1 VTRRARG
8 WTVGALVAAVVLLVA
23 SVAWAVGGG
32 LTGGSTVAQAGPG
45 WMLSGRAGTSA
56 SGSGSD
62 EALPGTVV
70 DVAGLDMGAMMGG
83 GGRGMMGG
91 WSGSTWTGGHMFLQ
105 ADRTTVPAGT
115 VTLRL
120 TNDGSIDHELVV
132 LPLADGQQIGQ
143 RAVGADGQVDES
155 TSLGEA
161 SASGAEGAGDGIVP
175 GTTGWVTLNLAPG
188 RYELVCNIAGHY
200 AAGMYTLLVVD

>member
-1 VTRRARG
+1 MTTRARG
-8 WTVGALVAAVVLLVA
+8 WTVGALVAAVAVLVA

-32 LTGGSTVAQAGPG
+32 VTGGSASAQVGPG
-45 WMLSGRAGTSA
+45 WMFAGRPGSAAGSA
-56 SGSGSD
+56 DGSQ
-62 EALPGTVV
+62 ALPGTVV
-70 DVAGLDMGAMMGG
+70 DVAALDMGAMMGG
-83 GGRGMMGG
+83 GRGMMGD

-132 LPLADGQQIGQ
+132 LPLADGQRIGQ
-143 RAVGADGQVDES
+143 RTVGADGQVDES

-161 SASGAEGAGDGIVP
+161 SASGAEGAGEGISP
-175 GTTGWVTLNLAPG
+175 GTTGWVTLDLAPG